1 MHRNSSIVSYTFL
14 AIAFVGLLGISLTS
28 DPRSSLLGRS
38 LSAAWLRYIGK
49 ISYGIYLLHYP
60 LFILWSRFIGSLGFY
75 RAHPLAGNLAAF
87 AGQIPLAAIAA
98 SISWHFFEEPIL
110 RLKERFPSGSE
121 THWPATLRS
130 KRRKLPTASDSR
142 AYLKNDD

>member
-1 MHRNSSIVSYTFL
+1 
-14 AIAFVGLLGISLTS
+14 
-28 DPRSSLLGRS
+28 LLGRS

-110 RLKERFPSGSE
+110 RLKELFPSGSE

-130 KRRKLPTASDSR
+130 KRRKLATASDSGGISE
-142 AYLKNDD
+142 K